1 MSTKGLAYRLIVL
14 VVMGTCGCARLQR
27 DAVESGETKVQLTS
41 QTGWRDTFQVSKAD
55 LAPTGNN
62 PYLTVQPGRVLKL
75 VHGNERLT
83 ISILRIG
90 CQSQVLRSGSW
101 PDQRRRV

>member
-83 ISILRIG
+83 ISIVRIG

-101 PDQRRRV
+101 YGQRRRV

>member
-1 MSTKGLAYRLIVL
+1 MMTGKCMSTRGLAYRLIVL

-55 LAPTGNN
+55 LAPDWK
-62 PYLTVQPGRVLKL
+62 Q
-75 VHGNERLT
+75 
-83 ISILRIG
+83 SIPHRPTWTRA
-90 CQSQVLRSGSW
+90 QAGSW
-101 PDQRRRV
+101 QRAVDHFHC